1 MNNELG
7 LSSRF
12 YDKFQEDGKWLA
24 NVEQVFINV
33 KDYFYGSP
41 RFFPEYTHH
50 GILHVRKTLELCD
63 KLISDRALSE
73 MKTRGLG
80 ILVVS
85 VLMHDIGMFIKDAGL
100 DQIIYK
106 EFSERK
112 TELLDGSTWKELWKQ
127 YLQTIERSPDKKLRR
142 IFGET
147 KFPEK
152 LPYKEME
159 ITEENILLYGE
170 FLRQNHGR
178 LAYEIVKFGFPGQE
192 NLDVLRN
199 TEIDEEIRDI
209 IALTARSHSMELRG
223 VYGYLE
229 EGYAEPAKPKNIKIF
244 YLMSVLRMADYLDAG
259 NDRAS
264 HTVEA
269 MNGIRSS
276 ISSEEF
282 SWNQVID
289 YDDYNWKVEA
299 ESLVIH
305 ANPKCSSQFLKIESW
320 LHSLQKELDLCWAVL
335 GEMYTGRSP
344 LGLTIRRISSN
355 ILSEKTRKRFEE
367 RFVTKRAILDTNPD
381 ILKLLIH
388 PLYNEEAKYGVR
400 ELLQNAVDACNE
412 RKEVERQE
420 GNMDYQSEVRVVID
434 RGEKKFTITDNG
446 FGMTSDIII
455 NYFLI
460 SGASFRDSEIWEKK
474 FTKEGKSLI
483 ARSGK
488 FGIGV
493 LSCFLLGEHVEVI
506 TRNVNERLGYRF
518 NIELGRDN
526 INIERVHVDVGTQ
539 ISIDSSEE
547 VLKEIVS
554 EAVYPK
560 WTDWHSFQEPV
571 VRYFLDGVEIFHEEE
586 YVPNAEEEFE
596 GWYKLEGTEFMSYK
610 WSYDATSLS
619 GINAFCNG
627 IPVTRGVELDAGKY
641 GFPLKTPT
649 ISIVDYNNKVHINL
663 SRDRLTAFPAEERFV
678 EEGYRYV
685 IMRLLEENAITGLSS
700 CVQALQ
706 NGFSYS
712 EDLKIEG
719 NSLIKA
725 SHFLFGDKGYT
736 LMSPS
741 FLKHAGVK
749 ELLLVCV
756 KSHMLGQI
764 LLQTAEVPVWLCE
777 VGESRRRSFFKRA
790 FTSVFEEERIQE
802 NVVQFTVEKN
812 FYDTELKDYFSAQ
825 GVGERLSL
833 PEEEGGAY
841 DFAVDG
847 NITDL
852 AGRLHMAELVQNG
865 ALAVIRY
872 QIEYSEDS
880 DLMER
885 ILQEYLG
892 DAAWIP
898 YDMAQRRSVC
908 QEAFERLELY
918 SKN

>member
-1 MNNELG
+1 
-7 LSSRF
+7 
-12 YDKFQEDGKWLA
+12 
-24 NVEQVFINV
+24 
-33 KDYFYGSP
+33 
-41 RFFPEYTHH
+41 
-50 GILHVRKTLELCD
+50 
-63 KLISDRALSE
+63 
-73 MKTRGLG
+73 
-80 ILVVS
+80 
-85 VLMHDIGMFIKDAGL
+85 
-100 DQIIYK
+100 
-106 EFSERK
+106 
-112 TELLDGSTWKELWKQ
+112 
-127 YLQTIERSPDKKLRR
+127 
-142 IFGET
+142 
-147 KFPEK
+147 
-152 LPYKEME
+152 
-159 ITEENILLYGE
+159 
-170 FLRQNHGR
+170 
-178 LAYEIVKFGFPGQE
+178 
-192 NLDVLRN
+192 
-199 TEIDEEIRDI
+199 
-209 IALTARSHSMELRG
+209 
-223 VYGYLE
+223 
-229 EGYAEPAKPKNIKIF
+229 
-244 YLMSVLRMADYLDAG
+244 MSVLRMADYLDAG
-259 NDRAS
+259 NERAS

-289 YDDYNWKVEA
+289 YDDYSWKLEA

-412 RKEVERQE
+412 RQEIERQGE
-420 GNMDYQSEVRVVID
+420 KTDYQPEVCVKID
-434 RGEKKFTITDNG
+434 RREKKFTITDNG

-493 LSCFLLGEHVEVI
+493 LSCFLLGEHVEVT
-506 TRNVNERLGYRF
+506 TRNVNERLGYKF
-518 NIELGRDN
+518 NIELGKEN
-526 INIERVHVDVGTQ
+526 INIERLHAPVGTQ
-539 ISIDSSEE
+539 IIINSSEE
-547 VLKEIVS
+547 VLEEIVS

-560 WTDWHSFQEPV
+560 WTDWYNFSEPMV
-571 VRYFLDGVEIFHEEE
+571 KYFLDGVEIFHEEE
-586 YVPNAEEEFE
+586 YVPNAEEEFK

-627 IPVTRGVELDAGKY
+627 IPVTRGAVLNAEKY

-663 SRDRLTAFPAEERFV
+663 SRDKLTAFPAEERFV

-685 IMRLLEENAITGLSS
+685 IMRLLEERSVEGGSS
-700 CVQALQ
+700 CVRALQ
-706 NGFSYS
+706 KGFGCS
-712 EDLKIEG
+712 EDYRIIG
-719 NSLIKA
+719 NSMMKL
-725 SHFLFGDKGYT
+725 SHYLFSEKGYT

-741 FLKHAGVK
+741 FIKHAGVK
-749 ELLLVCV
+749 DLLLVCV
-756 KSHMLGQI
+756 KSHKIGQFS
-764 LLQTAEVPVWLCE
+764 LPSYATPVWLCE
-777 VGESRRRSFFKRA
+777 VGEFRRRSFFMRA
-790 FTSVFEEERIQE
+790 FTSVFELEKMQE
-802 NVVQFTVEKN
+802 NAVQFAVEKN
-812 FYDTELKDYFSAQ
+812 FYDTELKDYFQMQ
-825 GVGERLSL
+825 GLEKRLSL
-833 PEEEGGAY
+833 NKETEWAY
-841 DFAVDG
+841 DFAVDKSCIDSG
-847 NITDL
+847 GSRHMTDL
-852 AGRLHMAELVQNG
+852 IQDG

-885 ILQEYLG
+885 ILQEYLEEV
-892 DAAWIP
+892 AWIP

-908 QEAFERLELY
+908 QEAFERLDLY